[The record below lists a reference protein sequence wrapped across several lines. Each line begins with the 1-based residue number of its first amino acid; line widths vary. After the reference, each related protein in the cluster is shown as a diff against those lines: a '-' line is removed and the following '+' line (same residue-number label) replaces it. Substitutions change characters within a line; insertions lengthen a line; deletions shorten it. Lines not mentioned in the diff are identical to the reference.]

1 LKIKSRKRKPVK
13 LTDILG
19 QSQTDQ
25 LNSDQAHLEAN
36 PDQRQKDAPGN
47 QRRKNYKKPPQ
58 MPLVGILD
66 IDLSEVK
73 KRFGNNNSDIIY
85 REFVAGGCD
94 GVPMALVF
102 IDGMVDKNS
111 INDSILKTLLVQV
124 HQIPPDAREGKRDPE
139 QWVKSALLAIGEV
152 KEVSTVDE
160 VVEAVLSGDAPLLV
174 DGMTSAIV
182 TGVKGWPTR
191 SIAEPDTEAIVRGAR
206 EGFTETLRVN
216 TALIR
221 HRLKSP
227 DLRVEPFRLGERTKT
242 DVAFLY
248 IKGLADEKII
258 NEVRTRLR
266 SIKVDGILDS
276 GYIEQFI
283 EDHPFSPFPQVGN
296 TERPDRVVSYLLE
309 GRMAIIVDGSPFAL
323 ILPSEMNTFMQSP
336 EDYYDRPF
344 TVLFLR
350 VVRLIASIGA
360 LLLPSF
366 YVAVTTF
373 HPELLPT
380 PLALSIAAGREGKP
394 FPPVIEV
401 LLMEFVFETL
411 REAGVRLPRPF
422 GQAVGIVGAIVIGQA
437 SVTAGLVSP
446 LLLIIVSLTA
456 IATFAFPSF
465 LVANSIRILRFP
477 LIFLAAA
484 SGLYGI
490 VWGLIFLTVH
500 LMTLRSFGVPY
511 FYPWAP
517 SSGRAILRDTLIRAP
532 LWSMRKRPDAVRPQ
546 DIIRQ
551 KKDMKPGPRQ
561 KDGTNESGEADE

>member
-1 LKIKSRKRKPVK
+1 MKGKSRKPIK
-13 LTDILG
+13 LTELID
-19 QSQTDQ
+19 QTMAGKKDV
-25 LNSDQAHLEAN
+25 NGGGKAAKAGGKKGTEK
-36 PDQRQKDAPGN
+36 PRQT
-47 QRRKNYKKPPQ
+47 
-58 MPLVGILD
+58 PLIGILD

-73 KRFGNNNSDIIY
+73 KRLGAKTSDIVY

-94 GVPMALVF
+94 GVPMAVVF
-102 IDGMVDKNS
+102 VDGMVDKIA
-111 INDSILKTLLVQV
+111 INNGILKTLLVDV
-124 HQIPPDAREGKRDPE
+124 HKIPPEAREGKREPD
-139 QWVKSALLAIGEV
+139 QWIKSALLAIGEV

-160 VVEAVLSGDAPLLV
+160 VIDAVLAGDAPILV
-174 DGMTSAIV
+174 DGMTAAIV

-191 SIAEPDTEAIVRGAR
+191 SIAEPDTEAIVRGPR
-206 EGFTETLRVN
+206 EGFSETLRVN
-216 TALIR
+216 TALVR

-227 DLRVEPFRLGERTKT
+227 DLRVDSYKIGERTKT
-242 DVAFLY
+242 DVALLY

-258 NEVRTRLR
+258 GEAKSRLKA
-266 SIKVDGILDS
+266 IKVDGILDA
-276 GYIEQFI
+276 GYVEQYIEDQ
-283 EDHPFSPFPQVGN
+283 PFSPFPQVGS
-296 TERPDRVVSYLLE
+296 TERPDRVVGYLLE
-309 GRMAIIVDGSPFAL
+309 GRLAIIVDGSPFAL
-323 ILPSEMNTFMQSP
+323 VIPSEMNTFMQSP
-336 EDYYDRPF
+336 EDYYDRPY
-344 TVLFLR
+344 TVMFLR
-350 VVRLIASIGA
+350 TVRAIASIGA

-394 FPPVIEV
+394 FPPFIEA

-437 SVTAGLVSP
+437 SVAAGLVSP

-465 LVANSIRILRFP
+465 LMANSIRLVRFP
-477 LIFLAAA
+477 LMLLAAV

-517 SSGRAILRDTLIRAP
+517 ASERAILSDTLVRAP
-532 LWSMRKRPDAVRPQ
+532 LWGMRRRPDIVRPQ
-546 DIIRQ
+546 DPIRQ
-551 KKDMKPGPRQ
+551 KKGMKPGPHR
-561 KDGTNESGEADE
+561 KSGKETNESGESDE